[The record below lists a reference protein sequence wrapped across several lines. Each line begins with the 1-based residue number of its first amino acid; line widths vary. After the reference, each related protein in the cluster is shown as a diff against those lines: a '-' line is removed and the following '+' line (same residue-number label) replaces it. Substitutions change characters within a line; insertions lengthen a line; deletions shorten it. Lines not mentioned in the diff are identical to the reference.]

1 MPESMGG
8 TDDLIMASITVQD
21 LRRRLYA
28 KAKSEPTW
36 RFWGLY
42 VHVCKAE
49 TLREA
54 YAVAKLNDGAPGSD
68 GVTFEAIEVAGV
80 EAFLLQLRDEL
91 VSGSYRPLPT
101 RKHAIPKRGTGE
113 RILQIPCIRDR
124 VVQGA
129 LKLILEP
136 IFEADFQPGS
146 YGYRPKRTAH
156 QAVAR
161 VAEAIVQHKTRVIDL
176 DLQSYFDNVQHQ
188 LLLAMMAK
196 RVSDP
201 AILHLLAL
209 ILRATGRK
217 GLPQGGPLS
226 PLLSNIYLT
235 PVDRMLERAQETTR
249 RGPYRYVTYAR
260 WADDLVILV
269 DQYRRHDWLLGA
281 VQRRVREEL
290 TKLGIPVNE
299 EKSRLVDLERG
310 EAFTFLGFE
319 FRWVRSLRGTW
330 RPQYTPTRHKCVEL
344 RHKLREVFRRRQSDP
359 VKSVTCEVNL
369 ILAGWV
375 AYFRIGHASRDF
387 TSIRDWVE
395 KKVRRHLER
404 ARKRPGFGWKR
415 WSRQWLYQGLGLY
428 GDYSIR
434 HLGVRPKALPA
445 R

>member
-1 MPESMGG
+1 
-8 TDDLIMASITVQD
+8 MASISVQD
-21 LRRRLYA
+21 LRRRLYV
-28 KAKSEPTW
+28 KAKSDPSW

-42 VHVCKAE
+42 VHVCKLE
-49 TLREA
+49 TLHEA
-54 YAVAKLNDGAPGSD
+54 YTVAKANDGAPGSD
-68 GVTFEAIEVAGV
+68 GVTFEAIETADV
-80 EAFLLQLRDEL
+80 EAFLVQLRDEL

-101 RKHAIPKRGTGE
+101 RKHAIPKRGAGE

-124 VVQGA
+124 VVQGT

-176 DLQSYFDNVQHQ
+176 DLQSYFDNVQHHQ
-188 LLLAMMAK
+188 LLAMVAK

-249 RGPYRYVTYAR
+249 QGPYRYVTYAR

-269 DQYRRHDWLLGA
+269 DRYQRHDWLLDA
-281 VQRRVREEL
+281 VTRRVREEL
-290 TKLGIPVNE
+290 TKLGILVNE

-319 FRWVRSLRGTW
+319 FRRVRSRRGVW
-330 RPQYTPTRHKCVEL
+330 RPQYTPTYYKCVEL
-344 RHKLREVFRRRQSDP
+344 RHKLRDVFRCRRSHP
-359 VKSVTCEVNL
+359 VKSVICEVNL

-375 AYFRIGHASRDF
+375 TYFRIGHASRDF

-404 ARKRPGFGWKR
+404 AGKRPGFGWKR

-434 HLGVRPKALPA
+434 HLGAGPKALPA

>member
-1 MPESMGG
+1 
-8 TDDLIMASITVQD
+8 MASISVQD
-21 LRRRLYA
+21 LRRRLYV
-28 KAKSEPTW
+28 KAKSDPTW

-42 VHVCKAE
+42 VHVCKPE
-49 TLREA
+49 TLQEA
-54 YAVAKLNDGAPGSD
+54 YAVAKANDGAPGSD
-68 GVTFEAIEVAGV
+68 GVTFETIEVGGV
-80 EAFLLQLRDEL
+80 ESFLMHLRDEL
-91 VSGSYRPLPT
+91 ISGSYRPLPT

-161 VAEAIVQHKTRVIDL
+161 VAEAIAHYKTRAIDL
-176 DLQSYFDNVQHQ
+176 DLHNYFDNVRHHQ
-188 LLLAMMAK
+188 LLAMVAQ

-201 AILHLLAL
+201 AVLRLLKL
-209 ILRATGRK
+209 VLEATGRK

-249 RGPYRYVTYAR
+249 HGPHQHVTYAR

-269 DQYRRHDWLLGA
+269 DQYRRHNWLLTAAG
-281 VQRRVREEL
+281 RRVREEL
-290 TKLGIPVNE
+290 MKLGIPVNE

-319 FRWVRSLRGTW
+319 FRWVRGRRGVR
-330 RPQYTPTRHKCVEL
+330 RPLYTPARHKCVEL
-344 RHKLREVFRRRQSDP
+344 RHKLREVFRCRRSHP
-359 VKSVTCEVNL
+359 AKSVICEVNL
-369 ILAGWV
+369 ILAGWL
-375 AYFRIGHASRDF
+375 AYFRIGHASREF
-387 TSIRDWVE
+387 ASIRDWVE

-404 ARKRPGFGWKR
+404 AGKRPGFGWER

-428 GDYSIR
+428 EDYSLR
-434 HLGVRPKALPA
+434 HLGAGPKALPA

>member
-1 MPESMGG
+1 
-8 TDDLIMASITVQD
+8 MASITVQD
-21 LRRRLYA
+21 LRRRLYV

-42 VHVCKAE
+42 VHVCKSE

-54 YAVAKLNDGAPGSD
+54 YAVAKINDGAPGSD
-68 GVTFEAIEVAGV
+68 GVTFEAIEAAGV

-101 RKHAIPKRGTGE
+101 RKHAIPKRGAGE

-146 YGYRPKRTAH
+146 YGYRPKRAAH

-176 DLQSYFDNVQHQ
+176 DLQSYFDNVQHHQ
-188 LLLAMMAK
+188 LLAMVAK

-217 GLPQGGPLS
+217 GLSQGGPLS
-226 PLLSNIYLT
+226 PLLSNVYLN
-235 PVDRMLERAQETTR
+235 PVDRMLEQAQETTR
-249 RGPYRYVTYAR
+249 QGPYRYVTYAR

-281 VQRRVREEL
+281 VHRRAREEL

-299 EKSRLVDLERG
+299 EKTRVVDLERG

-319 FRWVRSLRGTW
+319 FRWVRSLHGAW

-344 RHKLREVFRRRQSDP
+344 RHKLREVFRRHQSHP
-359 VKSVTCEVNL
+359 VKSVICEVNL

-375 AYFRIGHASRDF
+375 TYFRIGHASRDF
-387 TSIRDWVE
+387 TSIRDWME

>member
-1 MPESMGG
+1 MY
-8 TDDLIMASITVQD
+8 V
-21 LRRRLYA
+21 
-28 KAKSEPTW
+28 KAKSDLTW

-42 VHVCKAE
+42 VHVCKPE
-49 TLREA
+49 TLQEA
-54 YAVAKLNDGAPGSD
+54 YAVAKANDGAPGSD
-68 GVTFEAIEVAGV
+68 GVTFEAIEAAGV
-80 EAFLLQLRDEL
+80 ESCLAHLRDEL

-161 VAEAIVQHKTRVIDL
+161 VAEAIVKQKTRIIDL
-176 DLQSYFDNVQHQ
+176 DLERYFDNVQHHQ
-188 LLLAMMAK
+188 LLAMVAK

-235 PVDRMLERAQETTR
+235 PVDQTLERAQRTTR
-249 RGPYRYVTYAR
+249 QGQYWYVTYAR

-269 DQYRRHDWLLGA
+269 DSHRRHDWLLDA
-281 VQRRVREEL
+281 VTRRVREEL

-319 FRWVRSLRGTW
+319 FRRERSRRGVW
-330 RPQYTPTRHKCVEL
+330 RAHYIPAPYKCVEL
-344 RHKLREVFRRRQSDP
+344 RRKLREIFRCRRSHP
-359 VKSVTCEVNL
+359 VKSVICEVNL

-375 AYFRIGHASRDF
+375 TYFRIGHAGRDF

-404 ARKRPGFGWKR
+404 AGKRAGFGWKR
-415 WSRQWLYQGLGLY
+415 WSRQWLYRGLGLY
-428 GDYSIR
+428 NDY
-434 HLGVRPKALPA
+434 GVRYPGPCRKRSQRDKTNKPWCEVSSEQES
-445 R
+445 RMG

>member
-1 MPESMGG
+1 
-8 TDDLIMASITVQD
+8 MASITVQD
-21 LRRRLYA
+21 LRRRLYV
-28 KAKSEPTW
+28 KAKSESTW

-42 VHVCKAE
+42 VHVCKME

-54 YAVAKLNDGAPGSD
+54 YAVAKANDGAPGSD
-68 GVTFEAIEVAGV
+68 GVTFEAIESEGV
-80 EAFLLQLRDEL
+80 EPFLLQLRDKL

-101 RKHAIPKRGTGE
+101 RKHAIPKRGSGK

-176 DLQSYFDNVQHQ
+176 DLHSYFDNVQHHQ
-188 LLLAMMAK
+188 LLAMVAK
-196 RVSDP
+196 RVSDS

-249 RGPYRYVTYAR
+249 QGPYQYVTYAR

-299 EKSRLVDLERG
+299 EKSRMVDLECG
-310 EAFTFLGFE
+310 EAFTFLGFD
-319 FRWVRSLRGTW
+319 FHWVRSLRGTW

-344 RHKLREVFRRRQSDP
+344 RHKLREVFRRRQSHP
-359 VKSVTCEVNL
+359 VQSVICEVNL

-375 AYFRIGHASRDF
+375 AFFRIGHAGRDF